1 MFRTRKV
8 PTNGGIANIVLIII
22 GLILSA
28 VLIGLFTYSYRN
40 RSNNPVAT
48 PKAETSVPTC
58 GISITTPATDQKV
71 YSGFTIT
78 GSENGC
84 GWSAFEGYAG
94 SVIAFKADGTS
105 ISEPV
110 PLMVVGDWMQKE
122 VNFKATLTLSQT
134 PSSGEAGFLL
144 FRNDDPSGGN
154 PKVFKVLI
162 KY

>member
-1 MFRTRKV
+1 MFRIRKV
-8 PTNGGIANIVLIII
+8 PTNRGITNIVLIIA

-40 RSNNPVAT
+40 RPSNPVVT
-48 PKAETSVPTC
+48 PKTDTNVPTC
-58 GISITTPATDQKV
+58 GISITAPATGDKI
-71 YSGFTIT
+71 YNGFVIT

-134 PSSGEAGFLL
+134 PSSGEDGFLL

-154 PKVFKVLI
+154 PKIFKVLI